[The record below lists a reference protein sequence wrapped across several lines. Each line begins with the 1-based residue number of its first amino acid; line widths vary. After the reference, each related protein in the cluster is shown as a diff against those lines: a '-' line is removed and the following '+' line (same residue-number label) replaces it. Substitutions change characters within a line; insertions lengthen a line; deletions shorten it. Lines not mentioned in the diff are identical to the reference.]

1 MNGLSNKEKKLIK
14 DNVKNAYWGGSCYG
28 MATTSILASYG
39 IMKPNN
45 WQNNAN
51 FLNDIVG
58 PPSNDVK
65 SLINYYF
72 SLQLTDVVQQR
83 IAQNFY
89 NENEKQ
95 KIEYLISCLKDGSP
109 TLLCYHG
116 YFDRLNWS
124 GHAVVAYDVE
134 YGTYVKGSKA
144 YNGKIITYDNNS
156 IVYNDDYCLY
166 FNTSDG
172 SWTIPSYQLSTNN
185 GSVLGLI
192 TDDLDLINYH
202 GYINGSSNIKYEDYI
217 AILQSTAIAG
227 DYNIIKAS
235 YSNGIWANATTSDD
249 DIKMFSSMTDEE
261 KNGNLMFAL
270 KDSNASYILNK
281 QKQDQINL
289 SLSYENSLLNAK
301 ASSGSTAKFSPLDC
315 ISVNGEN
322 TNYELGIVLNE
333 EYKVTDWYSFSV
345 NGSGVNEATL
355 EKAEKGYILKA
366 TNLRNV
372 SATAYN
378 DDVTAKVTFST
389 EYPKVFL
396 YEKDEHTIGIAVDTD
411 DNGSYETEIEAVTLE
426 LGDINNDGHI
436 NAVDASTVLSYY
448 AMIST
453 NKNGEF
459 DDNQKTAADV
469 NHDDSIN
476 AVDASCILSYYAY
489 TSITK
494 EKIKSLE
501 EFLKE

>member
-1 MNGLSNKEKKLIK
+1 
-14 DNVKNAYWGGSCYG
+14 
-28 MATTSILASYG
+28 
-39 IMKPNN
+39 MKPNN

-72 SLQLTDVVQQR
+72 SLQLTDIVQQR

-134 YGTYVKGSKA
+134 YGTYVKGGKA

-202 GYINGSSNIKYEDYI
+202 GYINGTSNINYEDYI
-217 AILQSTAIAG
+217 AILQSAAITG

-249 DIKMFSSMTDEE
+249 DIKMFSSMIDDEN
-261 KNGNLMFAL
+261 NGNLKFAL
-270 KDSNASYILNK
+270 KDSNASYILNRTK
-281 QKQDQINL
+281 LDQLDL
-289 SLSYENSLLNAK
+289 SLSYENSLLKVK
-301 ASSGSTAKFSPLDC
+301 ASSGSTAKS
-315 ISVNGEN
+315 
-322 TNYELGIVLNE
+322 
-333 EYKVTDWYSFSV
+333 
-345 NGSGVNEATL
+345 
-355 EKAEKGYILKA
+355 
-366 TNLRNV
+366 
-372 SATAYN
+372 
-378 DDVTAKVTFST
+378 
-389 EYPKVFL
+389 
-396 YEKDEHTIGIAVDTD
+396 
-411 DNGSYETEIEAVTLE
+411 
-426 LGDINNDGHI
+426 
-436 NAVDASTVLSYY
+436 LS
-448 AMIST
+448 
-453 NKNGEF
+453 
-459 DDNQKTAADV
+459 
-469 NHDDSIN
+469 
-476 AVDASCILSYYAY
+476 
-489 TSITK
+489 
-494 EKIKSLE
+494 
-501 EFLKE
+501 